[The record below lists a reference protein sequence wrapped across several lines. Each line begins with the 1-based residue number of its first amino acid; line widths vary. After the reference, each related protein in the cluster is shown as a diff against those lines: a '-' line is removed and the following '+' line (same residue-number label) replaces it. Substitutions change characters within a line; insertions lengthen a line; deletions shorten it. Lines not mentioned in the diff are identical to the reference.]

1 MMNFLK
7 STKMKVKA
15 VGLILFLIVIGTV
28 IGLFSAGASNEGARV
43 QEEPSIVYDMEWV
56 DAGEF
61 KLTAYCSC
69 EKCCGIYGKN
79 RPTRADGTPI
89 VYTANMS
96 EAKQGLTVA
105 ADTSVLPYGTR
116 IMINGH
122 VYEVQ
127 DCGGAVKGNHIDVYF
142 ESHQEALEFG
152 VQTAKVFVER
162 KY

>member
-7 STKMKVKA
+7 STKSKVKA
-15 VGLILFLIVIGTV
+15 AAVILFLLASAIVL
-28 IGLFSAGASNEGARV
+28 GLVSAGADKPMKEV
-43 QEEPSIVYDMEWV
+43 EPVEIVYDMEWV
-56 DAGEF
+56 DAGKF
-61 KLTAYCSC
+61 KLTAYCAC

-79 RPTRADGTPI
+79 RPTHADGTPI

-127 DCGGAVKGNHIDVYF
+127 DCGGAVRGNHIDVYF
-142 ESHQEALEFG
+142 ESHQAALEFG
-152 VQTAKVFVER
+152 VQSAEVFVGR